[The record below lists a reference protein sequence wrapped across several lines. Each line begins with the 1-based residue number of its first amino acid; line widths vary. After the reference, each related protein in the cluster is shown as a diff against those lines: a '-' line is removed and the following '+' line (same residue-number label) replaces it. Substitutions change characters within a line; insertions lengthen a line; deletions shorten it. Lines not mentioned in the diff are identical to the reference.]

1 LLAELERRE
10 RVDHEGSATN
20 IDAIKMIDATS
31 ISSGEPSAN
40 PNLNSNGIN
49 ALCNANGFARTVVD
63 GRNEKNNKKPGFEE
77 KSSATSHRR
86 RSNIE
91 RGASILRRSLRSHPS
106 SVISAKDMRTAFML
120 FVVSFLYVVFYLPSI
135 ISTYLALLWQ
145 NITPN
150 LYLSYLFF
158 SNSAINP
165 LIYCFL
171 NPNFRA
177 DLVKLFFKRGP
188 IYDRCVKNTK

>member
-1 LLAELERRE
+1 MLAELERLE
-10 RVDHEGSATN
+10 SAHTGG
-20 IDAIKMIDATS
+20 AHLEIKMIDSTS
-31 ISSGEPSAN
+31 ISSGVNNISAT
-40 PNLNSNGIN
+40 PQIDG
-49 ALCNANGFARTVVD
+49 ATVQDVI
-63 GRNEKNNKKPGFEE
+63 KE
-77 KSSATSHRR
+77 KSSSSKNAAASKPQQQQPQTDEKNTKCKRR
-86 RSNIE
+86 RSQIE
-91 RGASILRRSLRSHPS
+91 RTTSMIRRSLRSHPS

-135 ISTYLALLWQ
+135 ISTYLALLFT
-145 NITPN
+145 NIQPN

-177 DLVKLFFKRGP
+177 DLFKLFFKRGF